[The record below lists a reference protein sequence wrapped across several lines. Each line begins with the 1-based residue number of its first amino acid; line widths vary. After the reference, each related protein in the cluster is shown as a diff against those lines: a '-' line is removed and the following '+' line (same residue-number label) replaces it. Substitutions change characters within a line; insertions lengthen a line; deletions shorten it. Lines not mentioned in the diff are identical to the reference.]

1 MPDEITYKQ
10 DLDGVDWE
18 EMKATLKRDDFD
30 NGRTPEQLRE
40 AFANSAA
47 SVIAYA
53 PDGRIIGTVRALSDG
68 VCNAYVVDV
77 WTLSE
82 FRNRGVATRMMQQL
96 LEGFQGQHVYLFTDD
111 AVPFYRKLGFVE
123 QEIGMGRVVG
133 QWLQHDASNR

>member
-1 MPDEITYKQ
+1 MLGQITYTQ

-18 EMKATLKRDDFD
+18 EMKTTLVQDDFD

-40 AFANSAA
+40 SFANSSA

-77 WTLSE
+77 WTLTE
-82 FRNRGVATRMMQQL
+82 LRKQGVATRMMQLL
-96 LEGFQGQHVYLFTDD
+96 LEQFEGQHVYLFTDT
-111 AVPFYRKLGFVE
+111 AVPFYKKLGFEE
-123 QEIGMGRVVG
+123 QGIGLGRVVG
-133 QWLQHDASNR
+133 QWLQHGAA